1 MFKGFLYFLL
11 MVCLYTG
18 LAQKAMAQKN
28 PQEATTV
35 IVMRH
40 AEKENGKDP
49 DPELS
54 PEGKKRAAQLASLF
68 HDVPVTR
75 LLATPYKRTRN
86 TLAPLASDKG
96 IMIEAY
102 EPSKISELA
111 SSLKQLSGQTIVIA
125 GHSNTAPDLVNQL
138 LNEKKYPALSEE
150 EFGKIWIVTLNS
162 GRVLSC
168 LLLNTN

>member
-18 LAQKAMAQKN
+18 LTQKAMAQK
-28 PQEATTV
+28 PLQEATTV

-54 PEGKKRAAQLASLF
+54 PEGKKRAAQLVSLF
-68 HDVPVTR
+68 KDVPVTR

-86 TLAPLASDKG
+86 TLANLASDKDV
-96 IMIEAY
+96 MIEDY

-111 SSLKQLSGQTIVIA
+111 SSLKQISGQTIVIA
-125 GHSNTAPDLVNQL
+125 
-138 LNEKKYPALSEE
+138 
-150 EFGKIWIVTLNS
+150 
-162 GRVLSC
+162 
-168 LLLNTN
+168 